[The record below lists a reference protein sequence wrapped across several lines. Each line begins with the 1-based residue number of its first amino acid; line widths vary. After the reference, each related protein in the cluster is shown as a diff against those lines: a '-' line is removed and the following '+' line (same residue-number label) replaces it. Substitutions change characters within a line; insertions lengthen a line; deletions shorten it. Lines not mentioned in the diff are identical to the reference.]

1 MAAAPPDQAGHRARL
16 RARLLNDGA
25 SLADYELLEY
35 LLTLAMRQ
43 GDTKAT
49 AKALL
54 REFGTVGKVFSAT
67 PEALMKV
74 KGIGETS
81 VAAIKIAQ
89 ATALALLGEP
99 LKDAPVLASWQALL
113 DYLRADMAWLDVER
127 VRVLHLNSKNVLI
140 ANEVLSEGTVD
151 QAPVYVREVMKRA
164 IALGSASLILVHNHP
179 SGDPEPSRAD
189 IQLTRDVIEGG
200 RRLGVTVHDHV
211 IVGANGFASLH
222 ALGLI

>member
-211 IVGANGFASLH
+211 IVGANGFASLR